1 VKNIFGIT
9 LSLVIL
15 FILSACATTL
25 QYDDTTSES
34 ELNLNQKV
42 QVSVYGK
49 AKQWKNSGVI
59 VQKGS
64 KYHVSAKGK
73 WSVGTYCGWQGPDG
87 GGIQWGPLCWD
98 IGGMPLVGWS
108 AATLT
113 AKIGDHGDIFAIGE
127 DLTFTAQEDGTL
139 YFRMNDNEDWFHD
152 NDGAVSVTTSRIDTG
167 SGGTEDESSLPKQPS
182 RSSTTSG
189 AHYRTKI
196 LKTAVV
202 EFTEQGNLDVPD
214 AGRIVADWMTSAL
227 NKSGAFEIYERLSLD
242 KLIDEYN
249 LQMSG
254 ITDVEKIAEIGK
266 IHGVE
271 AIVTGSIS
279 KFADTISVTVK
290 LIDTKT
296 SKIIDTADIKTNSI
310 DAIPSEIDKLATALA
325 TD

>member
-1 VKNIFGIT
+1 MKNIFVIII
-9 LSLVIL
+9 SLVML
-15 FILSACATTL
+15 FMLYACATTL
-25 QYDDTTSES
+25 QYNDTTSES
-34 ELNLNQKV
+34 ELELNQKV
-42 QVSVYGK
+42 QVNVYGK

-59 VQKGS
+59 IQKGF

-87 GGIQWGPLCWD
+87 GGIQWGPLCWNV
-98 IGGMPLVGWS
+98 GSTPLVGWS

-127 DLTFTAQEDGTL
+127 DLTFHAQENGTL

-152 NDGAVSVTTSRIDTG
+152 NDGAVSVTTSLIDTG
-167 SGGTEDESSLPKQPS
+167 SERTEDQ
-182 RSSTTSG
+182 
-189 AHYRTKI
+189 HYRTKI

-202 EFTEQGNLDVPD
+202 EFTEHGNLDVPD

-227 NKSGAFEIYERLSLD
+227 NRSGAFEIYERLSLD

-254 ITDVEKIAEIGK
+254 ITDVKKIAEIGK

-310 DAIPSEIDKLATALA
+310 DAIPSEIDKLAIALA